1 MTSVSPAVPSRVEHS
16 VSEAVQAKLAKQIL
30 DASLEFRY
38 VALYIDEH
46 LETISKS
53 GTSGS
58 SAAESDKYEEL
69 LVNPAILKLVTQR
82 GNIDCGGARYVLIRY
97 GNFYQWVQPVRG
109 GHVSVCI
116 EPSADP
122 LQLQS
127 VLDAVLRRNDL
138 L

>member
-1 MTSVSPAVPSRVEHS
+1 MISVSSAVPGHVEHS
-16 VSEAVQAKLAKQIL
+16 VSEAAQAKLAKQIL

-53 GTSGS
+53 GIAGS

-69 LVNPAILKLVTQR
+69 LVNPAILKLVAQR

-97 GNFYQWVQPVRG
+97 GHFYQWVQPVRG

-122 LQLQS
+122 LQLES
-127 VLDAVLRRNDL
+127 VLDAILRRNDL
-138 L
+138 V

>member
-1 MTSVSPAVPSRVEHS
+1 MTSVSPAVPGHLEHS
-16 VSEAVQAKLAKQIL
+16 VSEALQTKLAKQIL

-38 VALYIDEH
+38 VALYLDEH

-53 GTSGS
+53 GTAGS

-122 LQLQS
+122 LQLES